1 MAYKFLKKVSEKKP
15 KHSVKYL
22 LHAHLKGA
30 QPGRSYKN
38 IHASDLTKPEGL
50 CPRLYALADVTKAK
64 PSDEW
69 LTTSSVMTFQI
80 GRDQEKNI
88 VQWFAD
94 MGKAI
99 GHWKCN
105 SCGTVYEFQ
114 PRPTQCK
121 ECGFKR
127 FDHKEVR
134 FESSVS
140 SASCGIDLLLGLGE
154 PKLRAVELKTIDKE
168 EFKAL
173 KAPLAE
179 HRWRTELYLRS
190 IAESDHPFAKR
201 VNTDEATILY
211 VSKGG
216 FGCADTQLKTWGLD
230 ESFSPFKE
238 FVIKRDDESV
248 QSLVDRA
255 SIVKRFRAG
264 EIGMPQGLCPT
275 AMCKRAS
282 GCSMR
287 KVCFSGEYP
296 AEFIWK

>member
-1 MAYKFLKKVSEKKP
+1 MALKFLKKVSEKKP

-22 LHAHLKGA
+22 LHAHLTGA

-38 IHASDLTKPEGL
+38 IHASELTKPEGL
-50 CPRLYALADVTKAK
+50 CPRMYALADVTKAQ
-64 PSDEW
+64 PEDEW
-69 LTTSSVMTFQI
+69 LNTSNVMTYQI

-99 GHWKCN
+99 GHWKCVG
-105 SCGTVYEFQ
+105 CGMVYEYQ
-114 PRPTQCK
+114 ARPTKCTQ
-121 ECGFKR
+121 CGFKR

-134 FESSVS
+134 FESAVS
-140 SASCGIDLLLGLGE
+140 GASCGIDLLVGFGE
-154 PKLRAVELKTIDKE
+154 AKLRAVELKTMDKE
-168 EFKAL
+168 QFKEL

-179 HRWRTELYLRS
+179 HKWRTELYLRS
-190 IAESDHPFAKR
+190 IAECAHPFAKR

-216 FGCADTQLKTWGLD
+216 FGCADTQLKAWGLS

-238 FVIKRDDESV
+238 YAIKRNDESV

-255 SIVKRFRAG
+255 KIVKRYRAG
-264 EIGMPQGLCPT
+264 EVGMPNGLCST

-282 GCSMR
+282 DCSLR
-287 KVCFSGEYP
+287 KECFSGDYP